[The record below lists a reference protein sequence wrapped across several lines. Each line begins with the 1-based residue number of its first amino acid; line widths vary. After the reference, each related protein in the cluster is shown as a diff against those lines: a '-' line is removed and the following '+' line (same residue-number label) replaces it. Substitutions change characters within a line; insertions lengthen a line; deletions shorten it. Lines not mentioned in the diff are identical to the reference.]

1 MIDMAG
7 FVSADIEKFEQFET
21 KAQEAIDEFDS
32 IKNKFEEINNTL
44 LGKWSGEGKDA
55 YQKEADHIM
64 ENVTGIKTI
73 LDTICDSV
81 IKDVKNAYNELD
93 EELKAFNENPQ
104 EGE

>member
-1 MIDMAG
+1 
-7 FVSADIEKFEQFET
+7 
-21 KAQEAIDEFDS
+21 
-32 IKNKFEEINNTL
+32 
-44 LGKWSGEGKDA
+44 
-55 YQKEADHIM
+55 M